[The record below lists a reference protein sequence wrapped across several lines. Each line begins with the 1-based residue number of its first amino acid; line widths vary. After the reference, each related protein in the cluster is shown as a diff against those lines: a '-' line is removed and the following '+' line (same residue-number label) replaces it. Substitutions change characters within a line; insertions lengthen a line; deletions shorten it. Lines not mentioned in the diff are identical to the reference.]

1 MAENVKALRRR
12 LRSIRNTR
20 QITRAMEMV
29 SAAKLRRAQETL
41 MAGRPYAAKLQELLG
56 RLAGTQISHPLF
68 EKRDVRRRLLV
79 VITADRG
86 LAGAFNA
93 NTIKRAEQFLREP
106 GAPPID
112 MVCVGRKGYDYFRT
126 RNVNIVFSVT
136 DLGGKLSSERTNSI
150 AERLTELFLD
160 GSYDE
165 VFVLYNAFV
174 STLVYRP
181 TLEKLL
187 PLDQEA
193 LLGGAEAELP
203 AGTRNL
209 EYIMEP
215 SPESVLSTLLPRFVK
230 SKIYIIMAE
239 VFTAEHSARMVAMS
253 GATKNCQ
260 ELMEK
265 VSLQMNKARQAAITK
280 EILEIVGGAEALKG

>member
-56 RLAGTQISHPLF
+56 RLAGTRISHPLF
-68 EKRDVRRRLLV
+68 EKREVRRRLLV
-79 VITADRG
+79 LITADRG

-93 NTIKRAEQFLREP
+93 NTIKRAEQILRES
-106 GAPPID
+106 GAPSTD
-112 MVCVGRKGYDYFRT
+112 MVCVGRKGHDYFRT
-126 RNVNIVFSVT
+126 RKVNIVFSVT
-136 DLGGKLSSERTNSI
+136 DLGGKLSSERTNEI
-150 AERLTELFLD
+150 AERVTELFLD

-174 STLVYRP
+174 STLVYRT

-187 PLDQEA
+187 PLDQDA

-203 AGTRNL
+203 ASTRNL

-215 SPESVLSTLLPRFVK
+215 SPEAVLSTLLPRFVK
-230 SKIYIIMAE
+230 SKMYIIMAE